1 MFAGQRVGVRGCKI
15 KYATP
20 CGPFRRPLISI
31 SNEPL
36 YRCFSHDF
44 TSVFT
49 PRRPLMAVIFIIKG
63 RLALLIPS
71 PFRKTFSPA
80 FTSSWMGRYILLNPR
95 LKRIKKKKKIIDF
108 NRKSG
113 FQIHYIV
120 SCYRM
125 RRVRK
130 FGIILSSILRESYQ

>member
-1 MFAGQRVGVRGCKI
+1 MRRFNEGVKWWDRVGCRI

-44 TSVFT
+44 TSLFT

-63 RLALLIPS
+63 GLSLLILSPS
-71 PFRKTFSPA
+71 ERHS
-80 FTSSWMGRYILLNPR
+80 LLH
-95 LKRIKKKKKIIDF
+95 
-108 NRKSG
+108 S
-113 FQIHYIV
+113 HHH
-120 SCYRM
+120 
-125 RRVRK
+125 
-130 FGIILSSILRESYQ
+130 E